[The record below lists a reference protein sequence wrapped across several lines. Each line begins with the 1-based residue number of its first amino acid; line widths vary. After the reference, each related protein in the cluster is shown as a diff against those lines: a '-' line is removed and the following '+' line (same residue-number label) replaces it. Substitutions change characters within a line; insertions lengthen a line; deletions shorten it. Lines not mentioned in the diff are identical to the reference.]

1 MRVKEESGKASLKL
15 SIQKVKIMASSP
27 IISWQID
34 GENVETVTDF
44 IFVDSRITED
54 SDCSH
59 GVKRHLLLGRK
70 AITSLREHIKNQRHH
85 FAEKGLN
92 SQSFG
97 FSSSLVWR

>member
-1 MRVKEESGKASLKL
+1 
-15 SIQKVKIMASSP
+15 MASGP
-27 IISWQID
+27 ITSWQID
-34 GENVETVTDF
+34 MEKVETVTDF
-44 IFVDSRITED
+44 IFVGSRITED

-59 GVKRHLLLGRK
+59 GVKRHLPLGRK

-85 FAEKGLN
+85 FADKGLN